1 MSATFCSPAS
11 LSPLALARVQ
21 SAQCME
27 ISDFVFTHPEPAKGS
42 PAGDGILGSDKEI
55 VLLRGTEGAVN
66 SITRGGAPF
75 LFLIPQASSFGQVM
89 FLASIGVSALYNAW
103 LSSFDKE
110 KINRKL
116 LFQGVLASP
125 TLTKYTLVTHTNVV
139 VFMLLVSQPQVPT
152 KLLDEL
158 LPNDTRVWK
167 QWKATILERLHQP
180 SDQAFQFAGKAGDLN
195 GFEAALRGRTGGLQW
210 L

>member
-66 SITRGGAPF
+66 SITRGGSPF
-75 LFLIPQASSFGQVM
+75 VSLML
-89 FLASIGVSALYNAW
+89 LASIGVSALYNAW

-116 LFQGVLASP
+116 LFQRVLASP
-125 TLTKYTLVTHTNVV
+125 TLTKYTLVTHTTAV
-139 VFMLLVSQPQVPT
+139 VFMLLVSQP
-152 KLLDEL
+152 
-158 LPNDTRVWK
+158 
-167 QWKATILERLHQP
+167 
-180 SDQAFQFAGKAGDLN
+180 QAFQFAGKAGDLN